1 MNYEVLNM
9 RKWKCTAC
17 SYVISSEEQPQ
28 KCPACGAGEDRIVAM
43 VEQEN
48 EMNNDSAG
56 TGAEET
62 RADSAPAKSGDG
74 ERQWR
79 CTICD
84 YIHKGDEP
92 PDICPVCGADKSY
105 FVEVGVEETE
115 EKPRAAASEGEVKED
130 ATKPTAAAAQPAD
143 REQRFGLIGRLIMRF
158 NLHPISVHTPNGVVP
173 VAMVFLVLGL
183 LLQYAPL
190 ETASFFNLIFVL
202 LGMPAVIFTGFVAW
216 QKKYRGA
223 KTALFKTKLA
233 CSAVVMVLLSLMV
246 FWRFID
252 PQIGISGGSGGWIY
266 IGLGGVVLAATG
278 IAGHLGGKL
287 VFGK

>member
-1 MNYEVLNM
+1 MK
-9 RKWKCTAC
+9 KWKCTAC
-17 SYVISSEEQPQ
+17 SYVMSSEEQPQ
-28 KCPACGAGEDRIVAM
+28 KCPACGAGTDRIVAM
-43 VEQEN
+43 VEQE
-48 EMNNDSAG
+48 EEEKYDAVGTGVKETPAG
-56 TGAEET
+56 TASAESGA
-62 RADSAPAKSGDG
+62 G

-92 PDICPVCGADKSY
+92 PDICPVCGADKSF
-105 FVEVGVEETE
+105 FVEVGVEEKE
-115 EKPRAAASEGEVKED
+115 EAPQTAANQDEVKEE
-130 ATKPTAAAAQPAD
+130 ATKPTVAAAQSD
-143 REQRFGLIGRLIMRF
+143 ERDQRFGIIGRLIMRF

-190 ETASFFNLIFVL
+190 EMASFFNFIFVL

-223 KTALFKTKLA
+223 KTALFKTKLT

-246 FWRFID
+246 MWRFID
-252 PQIGISGGSGGWIY
+252 PQIGLSGGSGGWIY

>member
-1 MNYEVLNM
+1 MK
-9 RKWKCTAC
+9 KWKCTVC
-17 SYVISSEEQPQ
+17 NYVISSEEQPQ
-28 KCPACGAGEDRIVAM
+28 KCPACGAGADRIVA
-43 VEQEN
+43 VVGQED
-48 EMNNDSAG
+48 EANNDAAG
-56 TGAEET
+56 TGAEQT
-62 RADSAPAKSGDG
+62 TAGSAPVESGVG

-92 PDICPVCGADKSY
+92 PDICPICGADKSF
-105 FVEVGVEETE
+105 FVEVGVAETE
-115 EKPRAAASEGEVKED
+115 ETSRTPASGDEAKEG
-130 ATKPTAAAAQPAD
+130 ATKPTAAATQSAD

-190 ETASFFNLIFVL
+190 EIASFFNLIFVL

-252 PQIGISGGSGGWIY
+252 PQIGLSGGSGGWIY
-266 IGLGGVVLAATG
+266 IGLGGIVLAATG